1 METPIKKRYIYSTE
15 KMRQYRE
22 TYDAKH
28 PNGRKDIMKRYQQA
42 NLSKY
47 ADANKKFMG
56 NLKAQAQELKELK
69 EKLKLIME

>member
-1 METPIKKRYIYSTE
+1 MENPIRKRYTYSAE

-28 PNGRKDIMKRYQQA
+28 PNGRKESMKRYQRA
-42 NLSKY
+42 NLDKY
-47 ADANKKFMG
+47 ADANKKYMC

-69 EKLKLIME
+69 EKLKLIIQ